1 MHASRRSTRSITH
14 AVALLAATALVFAAA
29 ATTAVAAPPSLSTG
43 GATKVSPQSATLT
56 GTINAKGKAT
66 VYFFQYGTTAAYGAQ
81 TPEISAGSATK
92 NVGAAADVIGL
103 LPATTYHY
111 RLVARNADG
120 TVTGGDRSFK
130 THNQPLGF
138 SLGATPNPVPYGQ
151 GVTLQGVL
159 SGTGNAGRQVVL
171 QQKVF
176 PYLTDFQTV
185 GNPQVTGSSGAFAF
199 PLLGVTT
206 NTQYR
211 VATTGAKPVLSEV
224 VTLGVAVHLTTRV
237 TSHHVRRGGHITFS
251 GTIRPAKVGALFAV
265 QKQSS
270 AGAWV
275 TVAGGVAHGGGQ
287 TFTRYS
293 KRVRIRR
300 GGTYRVFVGVAD
312 GLQVSNAGSSIRIRT
327 R

>member
-1 MHASRRSTRSITH
+1 MHATPRAPRAILRAAGLLGVTALIFA
-14 AVALLAATALVFAAA
+14 AVVANASATA
-29 ATTAVAAPPSLSTG
+29 PSVSTG
-43 GATKVSPQSATLT
+43 RATKISPQSATLT

-81 TPEISAGSATK
+81 TPEIAAGAGTA
-92 NVGAAADVIGL
+92 NVPAAADVIGL

-111 RLVARNADG
+111 RLVARNSDG
-120 TVTGGDRSFK
+120 TSTAGDRSFK
-130 THNQPLGF
+130 TANQPLGF
-138 SLGATPNPVPYGQ
+138 TLGATPNPVPYGT

-159 SGTGNAGRQVVL
+159 SGTGNAGSQVIL

-211 VATTGAKPVLSEV
+211 VATTGAKPVVSEV
-224 VTLGVAVHLTTRV
+224 VTLGVAVRVTTRL
-237 TSHHVRRGGHITFS
+237 TAHRVRRGGHITFS

-265 QKQSS
+265 QKQNATGS
-270 AGAWV
+270 WI
-275 TVAGGVAHGGGQ
+275 TVAGGVARGGNAS
-287 TFTRYS
+287 FTRYS
-293 KRVRIRR
+293 ERVRITS

-312 GLQVSNAGSSIRIRT
+312 GLQVSSVGSSVSIRT
-327 R
+327 H